1 LALGEEEEV
10 MLSFFRDGF
19 YKDFIVLLTLT
30 ILLGTGFSAGIAWAL
45 DAYFGDTLSDMIG
58 EYGQYDIILHIQEAS
73 KEAAFRELE
82 RIRDQHFP
90 GARLSETITIA
101 GQANFFFGL
110 PEELRTKEVMANLA
124 AYFAA
129 VPGLNSHTIIS
140 DPSIL
145 IRSVHGSV
153 FDELAAQ
160 IEQLPGVKF
169 AFADVGN
176 MIVILEDPA
185 RSKELEAE
193 IRKLLAEYQLVE
205 LRFPMGFEV
214 DTAQVGE
221 EAIRLLEKELPGR
234 KYRNVTAA
242 QYGEDL
248 DAFLKTL
255 VEMRDFLLSYASK
268 VHITADPGVYLIV
281 GEQIAIQAQSIR
293 PLEEGGILTDDNVVI
308 EITAVSGSEAEGMI
322 IRGEIAP
329 AMESLEQTGFRI
341 FSDGQIAKPIG
352 QVVVENE
359 RYRLAYAIDESL
371 RLLEELEVLSVQA
384 NDAVQ
389 NADAVLNT
397 FQEALLQLEVL
408 QVQMRQLNEGIT
420 GKGAS
425 ASSEQL
431 LVTLLVNGLFQS
443 LAQAAVQAGEDSL
456 GSLENLDVAAMRAS
470 LDQISQQIANVQS
483 IDVQAIINQIQYVR
497 DTLPMLGDEEIGRSI
512 RLINTYIAGQVIPG
526 ERIQIMVEDGQVD
539 EEQVEKLLRSS
550 LDNPYLNIYSTSVG
564 VINPDARSEI
574 FRLLTEVR
582 AIIAGLLAIVF
593 TGAILILDHAT
604 VFSTLKYLRRVSRA
618 RTSRWPRVL
627 NPVLF
632 LGALL
637 GAVVLAAVYR
647 LSGAQIPYLSH
658 GTIALIGA
666 AVGWLVAKF
675 AERFSPVN
683 VKEFTAGQ
691 ALGLSNVQIM
701 REIVIPGS
709 RPGLMNLLNRWKQ
722 QF

>member
-1 LALGEEEEV
+1 

-19 YKDFIVLLTLT
+19 YKDFIVLVLVT
-30 ILLGTGFSAGIAWAL
+30 ILLGTLFSAGIAWAL
-45 DAYFGDTLSDMIG
+45 DAYFGDTLTDMIG
-58 EYGQYDIILHIQEAS
+58 EYGQYDIILHIQEES

-82 RIRDQHFP
+82 RLRDQQFP

-110 PEELRTKEVMANLA
+110 PEEFRTKEVMANLPS
-124 AYFAA
+124 YFAA

-145 IRSVHGSV
+145 IRGVHGSV
-153 FDELAAQ
+153 SDELGKK
-160 IEQLPGVKF
+160 IEELPGVRF
-169 AFADVGN
+169 TFTDMGN
-176 MIVILEDPA
+176 MIVLLEDPILA
-185 RSKELEAE
+185 KALEEDIKEILG
-193 IRKLLAEYQLVE
+193 EYQLVE

-221 EAIRLLEKELPGR
+221 EAIRLLEQELPGR

-248 DAFLKTL
+248 NAFLKTL

-268 VHITADPGVYLIV
+268 VRITADPEVYLIV
-281 GEQIAIQAQSIR
+281 GEQIAIQGQGAE
-293 PLEEGGILTDDNVVI
+293 LAEGGMLTEGNVVI
-308 EITAVSGSEAEGMI
+308 EITAVNGDQAEGMI

-329 AMESLEQTGFRI
+329 AMESLHQGGYRV
-341 FSDGQIAKPIG
+341 FSDGQVVRPIG
-352 QVVVENE
+352 QVEVENE

-384 NDAVQ
+384 TDAVQ

-408 QVQMRQLNEGIT
+408 QAQMRQLNQGIS
-420 GKGAS
+420 GKDS
-425 ASSEQL
+425 TSSSEQL
-431 LVTLLVNGLFQS
+431 LVSLLINGLFQS
-443 LAQAAVQAGEDSL
+443 LAQAAVQAGEDNL
-456 GSLENLDVAAMRAS
+456 DSLENLDIAAMRAS
-470 LDQISQQIANVQS
+470 LDQISDQIANVQD
-483 IDVQAIINQIQYVR
+483 IDVQAIINQIEYVR
-497 DTLPMLGDEEIGRSI
+497 ETLPMLGDEDIGRSI

-526 ERIQIMVEDGQVD
+526 ERIQIMVENGQVD
-539 EEQVEKLLRSS
+539 EGQVETVLRRS

-593 TGAILILDHAT
+593 TGSILMLDHAV
-604 VFSTLKYLRRVSRA
+604 VFSTLKYLRRAGRA
-618 RTSRWPRVL
+618 KRLRWQVL
-627 NPVLF
+627 NPVLLF
-632 LGALL
+632 GGLL
-637 GAVVLAAVYR
+637 GAVILTSVYR
-647 LSGAQIPYLSH
+647 LSGAEIPYLSL
-658 GTIALIGA
+658 GSIVLIGGL
-666 AVGWLVAKF
+666 VGWVVARF

-683 VKEFTAGQ
+683 IKEVTAGQ

-701 REIVIPGS
+701 REIVIPSS

-722 QF
+722 QFRG

>member
-1 LALGEEEEV
+1 

-19 YKDFIVLLTLT
+19 YKDFIVLVLVT
-30 ILLGTGFSAGIAWAL
+30 ILLGTLFSAGIAWAL
-45 DAYFGDTLSDMIG
+45 DAYFGDTLTDMIG
-58 EYGQYDIILHIQEAS
+58 EYGQYDIILHIQEES

-82 RIRDQHFP
+82 RLRDQQFP

-110 PEELRTKEVMANLA
+110 PDEFRTKEVMANLPS
-124 AYFAA
+124 YFAA

-145 IRSVHGSV
+145 IRGVHGSV
-153 FDELAAQ
+153 SDELAQ
-160 IEQLPGVKF
+160 KIEELPGVRF
-169 AFADVGN
+169 TFTDMGN
-176 MIVILEDPA
+176 MIVLLEDPILA
-185 RSKELEAE
+185 KALEEDIKEILG
-193 IRKLLAEYQLVE
+193 EYQLVE

-221 EAIRLLEKELPGR
+221 EAIRLLEQELPGR

-248 DAFLKTL
+248 NAFLKTL

-268 VHITADPGVYLIV
+268 VRITADPEVYLIV
-281 GEQIAIQAQSIR
+281 GEQIAIQGQGAE
-293 PLEEGGILTDDNVVI
+293 LAEGGMLTEGNVVI
-308 EITAVSGSEAEGMI
+308 EITAVNGDQAEGMI

-329 AMESLEQTGFRI
+329 AMESLHQGGYRV
-341 FSDGQIAKPIG
+341 FSDGQVARPIG
-352 QVVVENE
+352 QVEVENE

-384 NDAVQ
+384 TDAVQ

-408 QVQMRQLNEGIT
+408 QAQMRQLNQGIS
-420 GKGAS
+420 GKDS
-425 ASSEQL
+425 TSSSEQL
-431 LVTLLVNGLFQS
+431 LVSLLINGLFQS
-443 LAQAAVQAGEDSL
+443 LAQAAVQAGEDNL
-456 GSLENLDVAAMRAS
+456 DSLENLDIAAMRAS
-470 LDQISQQIANVQS
+470 LDQISDQIANVQD
-483 IDVQAIINQIQYVR
+483 IDVQAIINQIEYVR
-497 DTLPMLGDEEIGRSI
+497 ETLPMLGDEDIGRSI

-526 ERIQIMVEDGQVD
+526 ERIQIMVENGQVD
-539 EEQVEKLLRSS
+539 EGQVETVLRRS

-593 TGAILILDHAT
+593 TGAILMLDHAV
-604 VFSTLKYLRRVSRA
+604 VFSTLKYLRRAGRA
-618 RTSRWPRVL
+618 KRLRWQVL
-627 NPVLF
+627 NPVLLF
-632 LGALL
+632 GGLL
-637 GAVVLAAVYR
+637 GAVILTSVYR
-647 LSGAQIPYLSH
+647 LSGAEIPYLSL
-658 GTIALIGA
+658 GSIVLIGGL
-666 AVGWLVAKF
+666 VGWVVARF

-683 VKEFTAGQ
+683 IKEVTAGQ

-701 REIVIPGS
+701 REIVIPSS

-722 QF
+722 QFRG

>member
-1 LALGEEEEV
+1 

-19 YKDFIVLLTLT
+19 YKDFIVLVLVT
-30 ILLGTGFSAGIAWAL
+30 ILLGTLFSAGIAWAL
-45 DAYFGDTLSDMIG
+45 DAYFGDTLTDMIG
-58 EYGQYDIILHIQEAS
+58 EYGQYDIILHIQEES

-82 RIRDQHFP
+82 RLRDQQFP

-110 PEELRTKEVMANLA
+110 PEEFRTKEVMANLPS
-124 AYFAA
+124 YFAA

-145 IRSVHGSV
+145 IRGVHGSV
-153 FDELAAQ
+153 SDELAQ
-160 IEQLPGVKF
+160 KIEELPGVRF
-169 AFADVGN
+169 TFTDMGN
-176 MIVILEDPA
+176 MIVLLEDPILA
-185 RSKELEAE
+185 KALEEDIKEILG
-193 IRKLLAEYQLVE
+193 EYQLVE

-221 EAIRLLEKELPGR
+221 EAIRLLEQELPGR

-248 DAFLKTL
+248 NAFLKTL

-268 VHITADPGVYLIV
+268 VRITADPEVYLIV
-281 GEQIAIQAQSIR
+281 GEQIAIQGQGAE
-293 PLEEGGILTDDNVVI
+293 LAEGGMLTEGNVVI
-308 EITAVSGSEAEGMI
+308 EITAVNGDQAEGMI

-329 AMESLEQTGFRI
+329 AMESLHQGGYRV
-341 FSDGQIAKPIG
+341 FSDGQVARPIG
-352 QVVVENE
+352 QVEVENE

-384 NDAVQ
+384 TDAVQ

-408 QVQMRQLNEGIT
+408 QAQMRQLNQGIS
-420 GKGAS
+420 GKDS
-425 ASSEQL
+425 TSSSEQL
-431 LVTLLVNGLFQS
+431 LVSLLINGLFQS
-443 LAQAAVQAGEDSL
+443 LAQAAVQAGEDNL
-456 GSLENLDVAAMRAS
+456 DSLENLDIAAMRAS
-470 LDQISQQIANVQS
+470 LDQISDQIANVQD
-483 IDVQAIINQIQYVR
+483 IDVQAIINQIEYVR
-497 DTLPMLGDEEIGRSI
+497 ETLPMLGDEDIGRSI

-526 ERIQIMVEDGQVD
+526 ERIQIMVENGQVD
-539 EEQVEKLLRSS
+539 EGQVETVLRRS

-593 TGAILILDHAT
+593 TGSILMLDHAV
-604 VFSTLKYLRRVSRA
+604 VFSTLKYLRRAGRA
-618 RTSRWPRVL
+618 KRLRWQVL
-627 NPVLF
+627 NPVLLF
-632 LGALL
+632 GGLL
-637 GAVVLAAVYR
+637 GAVILTSVYR
-647 LSGAQIPYLSH
+647 LSGAEIPYLSL
-658 GTIALIGA
+658 GSIVLIGGL
-666 AVGWLVAKF
+666 VGWVVARF

-683 VKEFTAGQ
+683 IKEVTAGQ

-701 REIVIPGS
+701 REIVIPSS

-722 QF
+722 QFRG

>member
-1 LALGEEEEV
+1 

-19 YKDFIVLLTLT
+19 YKDFVVLVLVT
-30 ILLGTGFSAGIAWAL
+30 ILLGTVFSAGIAWAL
-45 DAYFGDTLSDMIG
+45 DAYFGDTLTDMIG
-58 EYGQYDIILHIQEAS
+58 EYGQYDIILHIQEES
-73 KEAAFRELE
+73 KEAAYRELE
-82 RIRDQHFP
+82 RLRDQQFP

-110 PEELRTKEVMANLA
+110 PEEFRTKEIMANLA
-124 AYFAA
+124 SYFAA

-145 IRSVHGSV
+145 IRGVHGSV
-153 FDELAAQ
+153 SDELAYK
-160 IEQLPGVKF
+160 IEQLAGVKF
-169 AFADVGN
+169 TFMDMGN
-176 MIVILEDPA
+176 MIVLLEDPVLA
-185 RSKELEAE
+185 KPLEAE
-193 IRKLLAEYQLVE
+193 IRKILDEYQLVE

-214 DTAQVGE
+214 DTAQVGQ
-221 EAIRLLEKELPGR
+221 EAISLLEKELPGR

-248 DAFLKTL
+248 NAFLKTL

-268 VHITADPGVYLIV
+268 VRITADPGVYLIV
-281 GEQIAIQAQSIR
+281 GEQIVIQGQGDAE
-293 PLEEGGILTDDNVVI
+293 LAEGGMLTPENVVI
-308 EITAVSGSEAEGMI
+308 EITQVNGGQAAGMI
-322 IRGEIAP
+322 VQGEIAP
-329 AMESLEQTGFRI
+329 AMESLKQRGYRL
-341 FSDGQIAKPIG
+341 FSDGKISRPIG
-352 QVVVENE
+352 QVEVENE

-408 QVQMRQLNEGIT
+408 QAQMRQLNQGIS
-420 GKGAS
+420 GKGETS
-425 ASSEQL
+425 SSEQL
-431 LVTLLVNGLFQS
+431 LVTLLINGLFQS

-456 GSLENLDVAAMRAS
+456 ASLENLDIAAMRAS
-470 LDQISQQIANVQS
+470 LDQISSQIANVQS
-483 IDVQAIINQIQYVR
+483 IDVQAIINQIEYVR
-497 DTLPMLGDEEIGRSI
+497 DTLPMLGDEDIGRSI

-526 ERIQIMVEDGQVD
+526 ERIQIMVENGRVD
-539 EEQVEKLLRSS
+539 EGQVEKILRSR

-582 AIIAGLLAIVF
+582 AIIAGLLAMGF
-593 TGAILILDHAT
+593 TASILMLDHSAI
-604 VFSTLKYLRRVSRA
+604 FSTLKYLRRTRQ
-618 RTSRWPRVL
+618 TGKHRWQELV
-627 NPVLF
+627 NPVF
-632 LGALL
+632 FFGAGL
-637 GAVVLAAVYR
+637 GAVILEAVYT
-647 LSGAQIPYLSH
+647 LSGAGIPYLSPW
-658 GTIALIGA
+658 TVALIGA
-666 AVGWLVAKF
+666 AMGWLVAQF

-683 VKEFTAGQ
+683 VKEVTAGQ

-701 REIVIPGS
+701 REIVIPSS

-722 QF
+722 EFRG

>member
-1 LALGEEEEV
+1 MV

-19 YKDFIVLLTLT
+19 YKDFIVLVLVT
-30 ILLGTGFSAGIAWAL
+30 ILLGTLFSAGIAWAL
-45 DAYFGDTLSDMIG
+45 DAYFGDTLTDMIG
-58 EYGQYDIILHIQEAS
+58 EYGQYDIILHIQEES

-82 RIRDQHFP
+82 RLRDQQFP

-110 PEELRTKEVMANLA
+110 PEEFRTKEVMANLPS
-124 AYFAA
+124 YFAA

-145 IRSVHGSV
+145 IRGVHGSV
-153 FDELAAQ
+153 SDELAQ
-160 IEQLPGVKF
+160 KIEELPGVRF
-169 AFADVGN
+169 TFTDMGN
-176 MIVILEDPA
+176 MIVLLEDPILA
-185 RSKELEAE
+185 KALEEDIKEILG
-193 IRKLLAEYQLVE
+193 EYQLVE

-221 EAIRLLEKELPGR
+221 EAIRLLEQELPGR

-248 DAFLKTL
+248 NAFLKTL

-268 VHITADPGVYLIV
+268 VRITADPEVYLIV
-281 GEQIAIQAQSIR
+281 GEQIAIQGQGAE
-293 PLEEGGILTDDNVVI
+293 LAEGGMLTEGNVVI
-308 EITAVSGSEAEGMI
+308 EITAVNGDQAEGMI

-329 AMESLEQTGFRI
+329 AMESLHQGGYRV
-341 FSDGQIAKPIG
+341 FSDGQVARPIG
-352 QVVVENE
+352 QVEVENE

-384 NDAVQ
+384 TDAVQ

-408 QVQMRQLNEGIT
+408 QAQMRQLNQGIS
-420 GKGAS
+420 GKDS
-425 ASSEQL
+425 TSSSEQL
-431 LVTLLVNGLFQS
+431 LVSLLINGLFQS
-443 LAQAAVQAGEDSL
+443 LAQAAVQAGEDNL
-456 GSLENLDVAAMRAS
+456 DSLENLDIAAMRAS
-470 LDQISQQIANVQS
+470 LDQISDQIANVQD
-483 IDVQAIINQIQYVR
+483 IDVQAIINQIEYVR
-497 DTLPMLGDEEIGRSI
+497 ETLPMLGDEDIGRSI

-526 ERIQIMVEDGQVD
+526 ERIQIMVENGQVD
-539 EEQVEKLLRSS
+539 EGQVETVLRRS

-593 TGAILILDHAT
+593 TGSILMLDHAV
-604 VFSTLKYLRRVSRA
+604 VFSTLKYLRRAGRA
-618 RTSRWPRVL
+618 KRLRWQVL
-627 NPVLF
+627 NPVLLF
-632 LGALL
+632 GGLL
-637 GAVVLAAVYR
+637 GAVILTSVYR
-647 LSGAQIPYLSH
+647 LSGAEIPYLSL
-658 GTIALIGA
+658 GSIVLIGGL
-666 AVGWLVAKF
+666 VGWVVARF

-683 VKEFTAGQ
+683 IKEVTAGQ

-701 REIVIPGS
+701 REIVIPSS

-722 QF
+722 QFRG

>member
-1 LALGEEEEV
+1 

-19 YKDFIVLLTLT
+19 YKDFIVLVLVT
-30 ILLGTGFSAGIAWAL
+30 ILLGTLFSAGIAWAL
-45 DAYFGDTLSDMIG
+45 DAYFGDTLTDMIG
-58 EYGQYDIILHIQEAS
+58 EYGQYDIILHIQEES

-82 RIRDQHFP
+82 RLGDQQFP

-110 PEELRTKEVMANLA
+110 PEEFRTKEVMANLPS
-124 AYFAA
+124 YFAA

-145 IRSVHGSV
+145 IRGVHGSV
-153 FDELAAQ
+153 SDELAQ
-160 IEQLPGVKF
+160 KIEELPGVRF
-169 AFADVGN
+169 TFTDMGN
-176 MIVILEDPA
+176 MIVLLEDPILA
-185 RSKELEAE
+185 KALEEDIKEILG
-193 IRKLLAEYQLVE
+193 EYQLVE

-221 EAIRLLEKELPGR
+221 EAIRLLEQELPGR

-248 DAFLKTL
+248 NAFLKTL

-268 VHITADPGVYLIV
+268 VRITADPEVYLIV
-281 GEQIAIQAQSIR
+281 GEQIAIQGQGAE
-293 PLEEGGILTDDNVVI
+293 LAEGGMLTEGNVVI
-308 EITAVSGSEAEGMI
+308 EITAVNGDQAEGMI

-329 AMESLEQTGFRI
+329 AMESLHQGGYRV
-341 FSDGQIAKPIG
+341 FSDGQVARPIG
-352 QVVVENE
+352 QVEVENE

-384 NDAVQ
+384 TDAVQ

-408 QVQMRQLNEGIT
+408 QAQMRQLNQGIS
-420 GKGAS
+420 GKDS
-425 ASSEQL
+425 TSSSEQL
-431 LVTLLVNGLFQS
+431 LVSLLINGLFQS
-443 LAQAAVQAGEDSL
+443 LAQAAVQAGEDNL
-456 GSLENLDVAAMRAS
+456 DSLENLDIAAMRAS
-470 LDQISQQIANVQS
+470 LDQISDQIANVQD
-483 IDVQAIINQIQYVR
+483 IDVQAIINQIEYVR
-497 DTLPMLGDEEIGRSI
+497 ETLPMLGDEDIGRSI

-526 ERIQIMVEDGQVD
+526 ERIQIMVENGQVD
-539 EEQVEKLLRSS
+539 EGQVETVLRRS

-593 TGAILILDHAT
+593 TGSILMLDHAV
-604 VFSTLKYLRRVSRA
+604 VFSTLKYLRRAGRA
-618 RTSRWPRVL
+618 KRLRWQVL
-627 NPVLF
+627 NPVLLF
-632 LGALL
+632 GGLL
-637 GAVVLAAVYR
+637 GAVILTSVYR
-647 LSGAQIPYLSH
+647 LSGAEIPYLSL
-658 GTIALIGA
+658 GSIVLIGGL
-666 AVGWLVAKF
+666 VGWVVARF

-683 VKEFTAGQ
+683 IKEVTAGQ

-701 REIVIPGS
+701 REIVIPSS

-722 QF
+722 QFRG

>member
-1 LALGEEEEV
+1 MV

-19 YKDFIVLLTLT
+19 YKDFIVLVLVT
-30 ILLGTGFSAGIAWAL
+30 ILLGTLFSAGIAWAL
-45 DAYFGDTLSDMIG
+45 DAYFGDTLTDMIG
-58 EYGQYDIILHIQEAS
+58 EYGQYDIILHIQEES

-82 RIRDQHFP
+82 RLRDQQFP

-110 PEELRTKEVMANLA
+110 PEEFRTKEVMANLPS
-124 AYFAA
+124 YFAA

-145 IRSVHGSV
+145 IRGVHGSV
-153 FDELAAQ
+153 SDELAQ
-160 IEQLPGVKF
+160 KIEELPGVRF
-169 AFADVGN
+169 TFTDMGN
-176 MIVILEDPA
+176 MIVLLEDPILA
-185 RSKELEAE
+185 KALEEDIKEILG
-193 IRKLLAEYQLVE
+193 EYQLVE

-221 EAIRLLEKELPGR
+221 EAIRLLEQELPGR

-248 DAFLKTL
+248 NAFLKTL

-268 VHITADPGVYLIV
+268 VRITADPEVYLIV
-281 GEQIAIQAQSIR
+281 GEQIAIQGQGAE
-293 PLEEGGILTDDNVVI
+293 LAEGGMLTEGNVVI
-308 EITAVSGSEAEGMI
+308 EITAVNGDQAEGMI

-329 AMESLEQTGFRI
+329 AMESLHQGGYRV
-341 FSDGQIAKPIG
+341 FSDGQVARPIG
-352 QVVVENE
+352 QVEVENE

-384 NDAVQ
+384 TDAVQ

-408 QVQMRQLNEGIT
+408 QAQMRQLNQGIS
-420 GKGAS
+420 GKDS
-425 ASSEQL
+425 TSSSEQL
-431 LVTLLVNGLFQS
+431 LVSLLINGLFQS
-443 LAQAAVQAGEDSL
+443 LAQAAVQAGEDNL
-456 GSLENLDVAAMRAS
+456 DSLENLDIAAMRAS
-470 LDQISQQIANVQS
+470 LDQISDQIANVQD
-483 IDVQAIINQIQYVR
+483 IDVQAIINQIEYVR
-497 DTLPMLGDEEIGRSI
+497 ETLPMLGDEDIGRSI

-526 ERIQIMVEDGQVD
+526 ERIQIMVENGQVD
-539 EEQVEKLLRSS
+539 EGQVETVLRRS

-593 TGAILILDHAT
+593 TGAILMLDHAV
-604 VFSTLKYLRRVSRA
+604 VFSTLKYLRRAGRA
-618 RTSRWPRVL
+618 KRLRWQVL
-627 NPVLF
+627 NPVLLF
-632 LGALL
+632 GGLL
-637 GAVVLAAVYR
+637 GAVILTSVYR
-647 LSGAQIPYLSH
+647 LSGAEIPYLSL
-658 GTIALIGA
+658 GSIVLIGGL
-666 AVGWLVAKF
+666 VGWVVARF

-683 VKEFTAGQ
+683 IKEVTAGQ

-701 REIVIPGS
+701 REIVIPSS

-722 QF
+722 QFRG

>member
-1 LALGEEEEV
+1 

-19 YKDFIVLLTLT
+19 YKDFIVLVLVT
-30 ILLGTGFSAGIAWAL
+30 ILLGTLFSAGIAWAL
-45 DAYFGDTLSDMIG
+45 DAYFGDTLTDMIG
-58 EYGQYDIILHIQEAS
+58 EYGQYDIILHIQEES

-82 RIRDQHFP
+82 RLGDQQFP

-110 PEELRTKEVMANLA
+110 PEEFRTKEVMANLPS
-124 AYFAA
+124 YFAA

-145 IRSVHGSV
+145 IRGVHGSV
-153 FDELAAQ
+153 SDELAQ
-160 IEQLPGVKF
+160 KIEELPGVRF
-169 AFADVGN
+169 TFTDMGN
-176 MIVILEDPA
+176 MIVLLEDPILA
-185 RSKELEAE
+185 KALEEDIKEILG
-193 IRKLLAEYQLVE
+193 EYQLVE

-221 EAIRLLEKELPGR
+221 EAIRLLEQELPGR

-248 DAFLKTL
+248 NAFLKTL

-268 VHITADPGVYLIV
+268 VRITADPEVYLIV
-281 GEQIAIQAQSIR
+281 GEQIAIQGQGAE
-293 PLEEGGILTDDNVVI
+293 LAEGGMLTEGNVVI
-308 EITAVSGSEAEGMI
+308 EITAVNGDQAEGMI

-329 AMESLEQTGFRI
+329 AMESLHQGGYRV
-341 FSDGQIAKPIG
+341 FSDGQVARPIG
-352 QVVVENE
+352 QVEVENE

-384 NDAVQ
+384 TDAVQ

-408 QVQMRQLNEGIT
+408 QAQMRQLNQGIS
-420 GKGAS
+420 GKDS
-425 ASSEQL
+425 TSSSEQL
-431 LVTLLVNGLFQS
+431 LVSLLINGLFQS
-443 LAQAAVQAGEDSL
+443 LAQAAVQAGEDNL
-456 GSLENLDVAAMRAS
+456 DSLENLDIAAMRAS
-470 LDQISQQIANVQS
+470 LDQISDQVANVQD
-483 IDVQAIINQIQYVR
+483 IDVQAIINQIEYVR
-497 DTLPMLGDEEIGRSI
+497 ETLPMLGDEDIGRSI

-526 ERIQIMVEDGQVD
+526 ERIQIMVENGQVD
-539 EEQVEKLLRSS
+539 EGQVETVLRRS

-593 TGAILILDHAT
+593 TGAILMLDHAV
-604 VFSTLKYLRRVSRA
+604 VFSTLKYLRRAGRA
-618 RTSRWPRVL
+618 KRLRWQVL
-627 NPVLF
+627 NPVLLF
-632 LGALL
+632 GGLL
-637 GAVVLAAVYR
+637 GAVILTSVYR
-647 LSGAQIPYLSH
+647 LSGAEIPYLSL
-658 GTIALIGA
+658 GSIVLIGGL
-666 AVGWLVAKF
+666 VGWVVARF

-683 VKEFTAGQ
+683 IKEVTAGQ

-701 REIVIPGS
+701 REIVIPSS

-722 QF
+722 QFRG

>member
-1 LALGEEEEV
+1 

-19 YKDFIVLLTLT
+19 YKDFIVLVLVT
-30 ILLGTGFSAGIAWAL
+30 ILLGTLFSAGIAWAL
-45 DAYFGDTLSDMIG
+45 DAYFGDTLTDMIG
-58 EYGQYDIILHIQEAS
+58 EYGQYDIILHIQEES

-82 RIRDQHFP
+82 RLRDQQFP

-110 PEELRTKEVMANLA
+110 PEEFRTKEVMANLPS
-124 AYFAA
+124 YFAA

-145 IRSVHGSV
+145 IRGVHGSV
-153 FDELAAQ
+153 SDELAQ
-160 IEQLPGVKF
+160 KIEELPGVRF
-169 AFADVGN
+169 TFTDMGN
-176 MIVILEDPA
+176 MIVLLEDPILA
-185 RSKELEAE
+185 KALEEDIKEILG
-193 IRKLLAEYQLVE
+193 EYQLVE

-221 EAIRLLEKELPGR
+221 EAIRLLEQELPGR

-248 DAFLKTL
+248 NAFLKTL

-268 VHITADPGVYLIV
+268 VRITADPEVYLIV
-281 GEQIAIQAQSIR
+281 GEQIAIQGQGAE
-293 PLEEGGILTDDNVVI
+293 LAEGGMLTEGNVVI
-308 EITAVSGSEAEGMI
+308 EITAVNGDQAEGMI

-329 AMESLEQTGFRI
+329 AMESLHQGGYRV
-341 FSDGQIAKPIG
+341 FSDGQVARPIG
-352 QVVVENE
+352 QVEVENE

-384 NDAVQ
+384 TDAVQ

-408 QVQMRQLNEGIT
+408 QAQMRQLNQGIS
-420 GKGAS
+420 GKDS
-425 ASSEQL
+425 TSSSEQL
-431 LVTLLVNGLFQS
+431 LVSLLINGLFQS
-443 LAQAAVQAGEDSL
+443 LAQAAVQAGEDNL
-456 GSLENLDVAAMRAS
+456 DSLENLDIAAMRAS
-470 LDQISQQIANVQS
+470 LDQISDQIANVQD
-483 IDVQAIINQIQYVR
+483 IDVQAIINQIEYVR
-497 DTLPMLGDEEIGRSI
+497 ETLPMLGDEDIGRSI

-526 ERIQIMVEDGQVD
+526 ERIQIMVENGQVD
-539 EEQVEKLLRSS
+539 EGQVETVLRRS

-593 TGAILILDHAT
+593 TGAILMLDHAV
-604 VFSTLKYLRRVSRA
+604 VFSTLKYLRRAGRA
-618 RTSRWPRVL
+618 KRLRWQVL
-627 NPVLF
+627 NPVLLF
-632 LGALL
+632 GGLL
-637 GAVVLAAVYR
+637 GAVILTSVYR
-647 LSGAQIPYLSH
+647 LSGAEIPYLSL
-658 GTIALIGA
+658 GSIVLIGGL
-666 AVGWLVAKF
+666 VGWVVARF

-683 VKEFTAGQ
+683 IKEVTAGQ

-701 REIVIPGS
+701 REIVIPSS

-722 QF
+722 QFRG